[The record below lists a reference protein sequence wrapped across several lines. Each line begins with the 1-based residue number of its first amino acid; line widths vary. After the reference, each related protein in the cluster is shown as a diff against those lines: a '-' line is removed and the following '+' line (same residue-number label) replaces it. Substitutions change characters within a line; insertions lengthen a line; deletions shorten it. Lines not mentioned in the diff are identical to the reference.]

1 MNPYNPTLERKAHP
15 EYTTDIPLPTAPKYL
30 TSLDRQVHLWAS
42 QPMGSNRTNFLVPS
56 HRPNYG
62 KIPRS
67 GRNYAARRALFL
79 ITHERTKQSIREPL
93 MVALLSPGRTQEGTP
108 VSTAP
113 AAAPSVANEAIATT
127 AVDPRSI
134 RQSIGQQAGL
144 AALKNQDLVN
154 YAYLVLMKEKGHTA
168 PNAYEHAAA
177 KLEKMFGVKLNEIER
192 MDARQASSQIRITD
206 VNREILAS
214 RFGVGAAKPEAPAQA
229 PDTITGQKM
238 INDLYARAKEIQHEY
253 GANAG
258 RLVGARSND
267 RDAIVNRLAEIAG
280 IKEETGHTIWEIA
293 NSHRTDAF
301 SSATLDRANF
311 GKELASVISA
321 NHAALSRSRE
331 EERARSRDDDRA
343 KPRSREQHNREVA
356 KPEQERTLQGKEYNA
371 TTVIEPGGRVFKHV
385 RDTITDPQGNPV
397 VVVDRTRINLGPL
410 SFNLPGREYKV
421 SDGVP
426 QDQAKEMAKEYIRNS
441 YRRN

>member
-1 MNPYNPTLERKAHP
+1 
-15 EYTTDIPLPTAPKYL
+15 
-30 TSLDRQVHLWAS
+30 
-42 QPMGSNRTNFLVPS
+42 
-56 HRPNYG
+56 
-62 KIPRS
+62 
-67 GRNYAARRALFL
+67 
-79 ITHERTKQSIREPL
+79 
-93 MVALLSPGRTQEGTP
+93 MVALLSPGHTQEGTP

-113 AAAPSVANEAIATT
+113 AAAPSVANEAITPT
-127 AVDPRSI
+127 AVDPRSM

-144 AALKNQDLVN
+144 AAIKNQDLVN

-192 MDARQASSQIRITD
+192 IDARQASSQIRITD
-206 VNREILAS
+206 ANREILAS

-253 GANAG
+253 GANAA
-258 RLVGARSND
+258 RLIGARSND
-267 RDAIVNRLAEIAG
+267 RDAIVNRLAEIAA
-280 IKEETGHTIWEIA
+280 IKEVTGHTIWEIA
-293 NSHRTDAF
+293 NSHRTEAF
-301 SSATLDRANF
+301 PAATLDRATL

-331 EERARSRDDDRA
+331 DDRA
-343 KPRSREQHNREVA
+343 KPHSREQQHRESG
-356 KPEQERTLQGKEYNA
+356 KPEQEPTLRGKEYIA
-371 TTVIEPGGRVFKHV
+371 TTVIEPGGRLFKHV

-397 VVVDRTRINLGPL
+397 VVVDRTRMNLGPL

-421 SDGVP
+421 SEGVP

>member
-1 MNPYNPTLERKAHP
+1 
-15 EYTTDIPLPTAPKYL
+15 
-30 TSLDRQVHLWAS
+30 
-42 QPMGSNRTNFLVPS
+42 
-56 HRPNYG
+56 
-62 KIPRS
+62 
-67 GRNYAARRALFL
+67 
-79 ITHERTKQSIREPL
+79 

-113 AAAPSVANEAIATT
+113 AAAPSVANEAITQT
-127 AVDPRSI
+127 AVDPRTI

-144 AALKNQDLVN
+144 AGVKNQDLVN

-206 VNREILAS
+206 ANREILAS
-214 RFGVGAAKPEAPAQA
+214 RFGVGAAKQEAPAKA

-253 GANAG
+253 GANAA

-280 IKEETGHTIWEIA
+280 VKEATGHSIWEIA

-301 SSATLDRANF
+301 PAAALDRAKF

-321 NHAALSRSRE
+321 NHAELSAARE
-331 EERARSRDDDRA
+331 KERA
-343 KPRSREQHNREVA
+343 KPRSREHHHRESG
-356 KPEQERTLQGKEYNA
+356 KPEAERTLHGGEYIA

-385 RDTITDPQGNPV
+385 RDTITDTRGNPV
-397 VVVDRTRINLGPL
+397 VVVDRTRMNLGRL

-421 SDGVP
+421 SEGVP
-426 QDQAKEMAKEYIRNS
+426 EDQAKEMAKEYIRNS